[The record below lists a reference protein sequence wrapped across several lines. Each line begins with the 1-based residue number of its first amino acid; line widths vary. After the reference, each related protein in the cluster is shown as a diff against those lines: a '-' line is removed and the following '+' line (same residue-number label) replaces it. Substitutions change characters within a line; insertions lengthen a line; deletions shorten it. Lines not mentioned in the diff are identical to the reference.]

1 MAVRKLRESKTLKN
15 YEIADMLV
23 ANGFG
28 NEEEGYL
35 DYFLPDNPKYV
46 ASVNL
51 DDMGSYID
59 DLDEGE
65 HVSLP
70 YANNA
75 DRKILRTEEDV
86 EEFLSFIQELNYSD
100 MFESKAR
107 KTGKRITENTD
118 LNDAVM
124 NDVLKKVKKFGI
136 KCDELAELMASVY
149 YIIKYDTRELVSFTP
164 DQAER
169 ICAELDRLCDTL
181 DTNVKIPDDL
191 YDLIDEIPSSS
202 KIGQG
207 YDVYY

>member
-1 MAVRKLRESKTLKN
+1 MAIRKLRESLSKL
-15 YEIADMLV
+15 EICDKLV
-23 ANGFG
+23 AYGFG

-35 DYFLPDNPKYV
+35 DYFLDNPKYC

-51 DDMGSYID
+51 DDMGAYVD
-59 DLDEGE
+59 DYDSGE
-65 HVSLP
+65 HIALP
-70 YANNA
+70 FANGA
-75 DRKILRTEEDV
+75 DRKILRTEQDV
-86 EEFLSFIQELNYSD
+86 DEFLDFIAELENERY
-100 MFESKAR
+100 FESKTR
-107 KTGKRITENTD
+107 KVRNRITENSD
-118 LNDAVM
+118 VDDVII

-149 YIIKYDTRELVSFTP
+149 YIIKYDTRTLVSFTP
-164 DQAER
+164 EQAER
-169 ICAELDRLCDTL
+169 ICAELDKLYYIL

>member
-1 MAVRKLRESKTLKN
+1 MAVRKLKEGKTLKN

-51 DDMGSYID
+51 DDMGSYVD

-65 HVSLP
+65 HVPLP

-100 MFESKAR
+100 MFESKTR
-107 KTGKRITENTD
+107 KTGNKRSIKEDIGDQGWYLKRVENYKDFCRRMTKLANSVETLYGD
-118 LNDAVM
+118 IGKYLEQANLSKSYLDRLGKLNADILDAWSH
-124 NDVLKKVKKFGI
+124 I
-136 KCDELAELMASVY
+136 
-149 YIIKYDTRELVSFTP
+149 
-164 DQAER
+164 DQAEV
-169 ICAELDRLCDTL
+169 AAS
-181 DTNVKIPDDL
+181 
-191 YDLIDEIPSSS
+191 DLIKDMETFIEL
-202 KIGQG
+202 
-207 YDVYY
+207 